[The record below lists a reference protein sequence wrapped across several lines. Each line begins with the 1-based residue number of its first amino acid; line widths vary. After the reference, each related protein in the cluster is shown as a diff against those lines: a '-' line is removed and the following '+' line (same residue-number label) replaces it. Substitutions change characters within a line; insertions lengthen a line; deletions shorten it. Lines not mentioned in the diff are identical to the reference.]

1 MAKRKLDPNLYNV
14 RLPFAKWPRTGQ
26 PWSKNDVD
34 TALMINSLN
43 LEAGLKGRTGLLP
56 IQDTK
61 KKYVKVSLFLQAL
74 DLANFDDDD
83 IVLDADL
90 EEFRMI
96 KEHNTGRLFDM
107 MRSMTGGFPSLPN
120 HRVRLCTPSGQPL

>member
-1 MAKRKLDPNLYNV
+1 MAKRKLDPNLYKV
-14 RLPFAKWPRTGQ
+14 RLPFAKWPRTDQ
-26 PWSKNDVD
+26 PERWSKNDVD

-43 LEAGLKGRTGLLP
+43 LDAGLKGRTGLLP

-61 KKYVKVSLFLQAL
+61 KKHVKVSLFLQAL

-90 EEFRMI
+90 EEFRM
-96 KEHNTGRLFDM
+96 TWDSGRLVDM
-107 MRSMTGGFPSLPN
+107 MRSMSGGFPSLPN
-120 HRVRLCTPSGQPL
+120 HRVRLL

>member
-1 MAKRKLDPNLYNV
+1 MAKRKLDPTLYNV

-43 LEAGLKGRTGLLP
+43 LDAGLKGRTGLLL
-56 IQDTK
+56 IEDTK
-61 KKYVKVSLFLQAL
+61 KKYVKVSLLLQAL
-74 DLANFDDDD
+74 DLANFGDDD

-90 EEFRMI
+90 RNSE
-96 KEHNTGRLFDM
+96 
-107 MRSMTGGFPSLPN
+107 
-120 HRVRLCTPSGQPL
+120 